1 MTRAQSPSDANF
13 GSCPLFSRSET
24 HFEFWANVFTTHLRK
39 HRRHICVR
47 LLQADVEVEGAVV
60 EVHLREVR
68 HPLLDVVAGVAG
80 EHLQLK
86 SDLGVAHDD
95 DGDDDGDD
103 GDDDDLG
110 VAQDDNGDDVG
121 DDDLGVAHCL
131 RHVSAVLHVLG
142 EVEHAARSVA
152 GDERLGLGLPLHG
165 QGLRPEA
172 LHLLRQSLLLN
183 VDSLHRSGRSS
194 KELGVVIQARLEI
207 VEIVEIVEI

>member
-1 MTRAQSPSDANF
+1 MFPA
-13 GSCPLFSRSET
+13 
-24 HFEFWANVFTTHLRK
+24 HLRK

-47 LLQADVEVEGAVV
+47 LLQTDVEVEGAVV

-95 DGDDDGDD
+95 DGDDDGDAD
-103 GDDDDLG
+103 GDDDGDADADDDGDADADNDLG
-110 VAQDDNGDDVG
+110 I
-121 DDDLGVAHCL
+121 AHCL
-131 RHVSAVLHVLG
+131 RHVAAVLHVLG

-152 GDERLGLGLPLHG
+152 GDERLGLGLPLLD

-183 VDSLHRSGRSS
+183 VDPLHRSRWSS